1 MSNNFISHLFAVKK
15 GPARTRPN
23 GSAGRTTGVVRAGG
37 FTLIELLV
45 VIAIIGILASIVLVS
60 LTSARTKSRDAAR
73 VTALQEMAKA
83 ITLADADPAPALT
96 GCTTAGSKANT
107 CTGPTPISFAG
118 YADPTAGIAGAVC
131 TPTSVAGTPCQY
143 AIGKQGAVATAGPTT
158 QNFQICSNL
167 EAGSGSLVL
176 GLVHSGSDT
185 GGGVVAGCL

>member
-1 MSNNFISHLFAVKK
+1 MSKNFISRLSAVASKK
-15 GPARTRPN
+15 GLAPRSFMR
-23 GSAGRTTGVVRAGG
+23 SGG

-83 ITLADADPAPALT
+83 ITLADTDPTPSLA
-96 GCTTAGSKANT
+96 GCTTASSKANT
-107 CTGPTPISFAG
+107 CTGPTPIGFSG
-118 YADPTAGIAGAVC
+118 YADPSTGIAGTVC
-131 TPTSVAGTPCQY
+131 TPLSVAGTPCQY
-143 AIGKQGAVATAGPTT
+143 AIGQQGAVATAGPTT
-158 QNFQICSNL
+158 QSFEICSNL
-167 EAGSGSLVL
+167 EAGSGGLPV